1 MEEQNNNKR
10 KTKLLMFTMVAIV
23 AILLAGIIYQFVVI
37 KSLQKQVYENTSSY
51 VYVQELLTKENKI
64 N

>member
-1 MEEQNNNKR
+1 MEDQNNNKR
-10 KTKLLMFTMVAIV
+10 KTKLLIFTMIAII

-37 KSLQKQVYENTSSY
+37 KSLQKQVSQNISSY
-51 VYVQELLTKENKI
+51 VYVQELLTNENKI

>member
-10 KTKLLMFTMVAIV
+10 KTKLLMFTMIAII

-37 KSLQKQVYENTSSY
+37 KSLQKQVSENTSSY
-51 VYVQELLTKENKI
+51 VYVQELSAKENKI